1 VRDQGAFQ
9 AELADQG
16 LALHNDRGTWLVLDV
31 GTGEK
36 LGEFAKLLRQ
46 PKQDGRQQRA
56 PMTSMR
62 TFHPPPKRKTL
73 MTERYP
79 NLPQGPDPGDTLAEQ
94 IQALSAQVEYMIVNL
109 VPTADEAQ
117 QKSPIVQELEEL
129 KAQVGLLSSQISQMT
144 HLARTQNISNRNSPQ
159 NGGDNS
165 PSTGNGS

>member
-1 VRDQGAFQ
+1 
-9 AELADQG
+9 
-16 LALHNDRGTWLVLDV
+16 
-31 GTGEK
+31 
-36 LGEFAKLLRQ
+36 
-46 PKQDGRQQRA
+46 
-56 PMTSMR
+56 
-62 TFHPPPKRKTL
+62 
-73 MTERYP
+73 
-79 NLPQGPDPGDTLAEQ
+79 
-94 IQALSAQVEYMIVNL
+94 MIVNL